1 MCKQAEILF
10 LENSRGFK
18 MKYILTE
25 TQKNSYFRNGYLVIK
40 NLISEEEIEQ
50 LKCQSELIGDNKV
63 DHVPISSTQV
73 EPDAKIK
80 SSADKNLTLRK
91 LYDIAVY
98 DQIFWKHVV
107 NDKIVDVV
115 AQLLETNDIKLYGDQ
130 LFMKNPEVGSEIYWH
145 QDSASWK
152 DIFPKDLITAWT
164 ALDNSNLENGCLKF
178 IPGSHRFGTLGLDND
193 SREQKMEKFLP
204 LLDFKQWTVQDIELG
219 SGSVSFHHSLLVHG
233 SGKNLSLK
241 RRRGYA
247 AHYMRALSWKDDRV
261 TDAPLMPEFWQVRGN
276 SYENCV

>member
-1 MCKQAEILF
+1 MCKQLEILF
-10 LENSRGFK
+10 PENSSGFK

-50 LKCQSELIGDNKV
+50 LKRQSELIGDNKV

-178 IPGSHRFGTLGLDND
+178 IPGSHRFGTLGLDSD

-204 LLDFKQWTVQDIELG
+204 LLNFKQWAIRDIELD

-261 TDAPLMPEFWQVRGN
+261 TDAPLMPKFCQVRGN

>member
-1 MCKQAEILF
+1 MCKQVEILSP
-10 LENSRGFK
+10 ENSSGFK

-50 LKCQSELIGDNKV
+50 LKHQSELIGDNKV
-63 DHVPISSTQV
+63 DHVPISSIQV
-73 EPDAKIK
+73 ESDAKIK

-178 IPGSHRFGTLGLDND
+178 IPGSHRFGTLGLDSD

-204 LLDFKQWTVQDIELG
+204 LLKFNQWAIRDIELD

-261 TDAPLMPEFWQVRGN
+261 TDAPLMPKFCQVRGN